1 MHRHESR
8 VGVIADLQYI
18 VPMEKETP
26 ETFFRV
32 NLRFLRK
39 KAGQSQE
46 GLAAI
51 LGWKRSLVAAYESGL
66 SETNH
71 LRLLQLAQYFGLGL
85 DALIL
90 GDLRVNK
97 IEKTAVQTL
106 ALKDIQDSHESTKLA
121 LEGIQAMID
130 LAHEEEGS
138 AQNLGYQETKQ
149 LLWLAQKLLS
159 LNADLLQLLKEGP
172 PSST

>member
-1 MHRHESR
+1 M
-8 VGVIADLQYI
+8 
-18 VPMEKETP
+18 
-26 ETFFRV
+26 
-32 NLRFLRK
+32 
-39 KAGQSQE
+39 
-46 GLAAI
+46 
-51 LGWKRSLVAAYESGL
+51 
-66 SETNH
+66 
-71 LRLLQLAQYFGLGL
+71 
-85 DALIL
+85 
-90 GDLRVNK
+90 
-97 IEKTAVQTL
+97 
-106 ALKDIQDSHESTKLA
+106 QDSHESTKLA